1 MASGRVQPVILTDQ
15 ENPGIERH
23 LVSDGDVAASVI
35 VTGQRQV
42 GDVIR
47 LAPRKRWGDR
57 RAVLTAALLPVPT
70 ARALTR

>member
-1 MASGRVQPVILTDQ
+1 MAGGRVQPVILTDQ

-23 LVSDGDVAASVI
+23 LVNDGEVAASVI
-35 VTGQRQV
+35 VTGQSHI

-47 LAPRKRWGDR
+47 LAPRRRMGDR

-70 ARALTR
+70 ARAVTR